1 MEMKTLEEKLAQL
14 QQSLAEQGWEIQDS
28 MNDVSMRVMAL
39 RREVQLALIQIK
51 ERMTIYRAVILFA
64 MVVLVKALAFALRQ
78 P

>member
-1 MEMKTLEEKLAQL
+1 MKTLEEKLAQL